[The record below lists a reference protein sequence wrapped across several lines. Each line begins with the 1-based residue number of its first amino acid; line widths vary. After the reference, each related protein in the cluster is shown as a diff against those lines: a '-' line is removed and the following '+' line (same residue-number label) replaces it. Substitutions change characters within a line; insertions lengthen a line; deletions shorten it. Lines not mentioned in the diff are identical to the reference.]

1 MSTAISFDEFSK
13 IDLRIGTIVD
23 VYEFEEA
30 HTPAYKLTIDFGGLG
45 IKKSSAQITSLYSK
59 EDLLNKQIIANVN
72 FSNKQIANFISE
84 CLVLGA
90 VNGSKVVLLCP
101 EESVPNGTTVR

>member
-59 EDLLNKQIIANVN
+59 EDLLNKQIIANIN
-72 FSNKQIANFISE
+72 LRFWLRNIPKM
-84 CLVLGA
+84 L
-90 VNGSKVVLLCP
+90 
-101 EESVPNGTTVR
+101 